1 MKKGY
6 MIEIENKINLVVD
19 NKKLLKDILRD
30 VKKIIDF

>member
-30 VKKIIDF
+30 VKKKL